1 MQMISCDN
9 IAGDRWRDLRRFTD
23 RPSHFASPY
32 FEAGPTNMDCVHDC
46 LVLVVGAGGLGCEL
60 LKNLALSGF
69 KKMHVIDMDTID
81 LSNLNR
87 QFLFRESDIGSSK
100 AEVAARFVQNRVE
113 GCTVIAHNK
122 KIQDMPISFYAQ
134 FSLVICGLDSID
146 ARRWL
151 NDTLCNLVEC
161 DEKGVPTGVGVI
173 PLIDGGTE
181 GFKGNCRVIYP
192 RLTPCIE
199 CTLDLYPPQVN
210 FPLCTIAHTPR
221 LPEHCVEYVKVI
233 EWDKL
238 KPFDGATLDADDP
251 EHVEWVL
258 GKALAR
264 ANQYNIRGVD
274 SRLTQGVLKR
284 IIPAVASTNAVI
296 AAACTIEALKCAS
309 NISKPIDNYAMFTDV
324 EGVFMTVL
332 KLERNPECIACS
344 GAKLSISCKPEATF
358 GSLFATLTAKYQ
370 LKNPTIRTP
379 NGPIYMI
386 SELMPELKAQSEAN
400 LEKPLKDVMSD
411 GDELFVVDSALTRS
425 ISLVIRFDKQE
436 DAA

>member
-1 MQMISCDN
+1 LQMISCDN

-23 RPSHFASPY
+23 RPSHFASQY
-32 FEAGPTNMDCVHDC
+32 FEAGPENLECIHDC

-69 KKMHVIDMDTID
+69 KNMHVIDMDTID

-87 QFLFRESDIGSSK
+87 QFLFRESDIGKSK
-100 AEVAARFVQNRVE
+100 AEVAAKFVMNRVQ
-113 GCTVIAHNK
+113 GCTVTAHNK
-122 KIQDMPISFYAQ
+122 KIQEMPVSFYAK

-151 NDTLCNLVEC
+151 NDTLCNLVDC
-161 DEKGVPTGVGVI
+161 DDNGQPVSGIV

-181 GFKGNCRVIYP
+181 GFKGHCRVIYP
-192 RLTPCIE
+192 RLSACIE
-199 CTLDLYPPQVN
+199 CTLNLYPPQVN

-233 EWDKL
+233 QWDKL

-251 EHVEWVL
+251 DHVEWVYQ
-258 GKALAR
+258 KAFTR
-264 ANQYNIRGVD
+264 ATEYNIRGVD

-296 AAACTIEALKCAS
+296 AAACTVEALKCAS

-324 EGVFMTVL
+324 EGVYMNVVQM
-332 KLERNPECIACS
+332 ERNTECIACS
-344 GAKLSISCKPEATF
+344 GSKVSISCKPEGTF
-358 GSLFATLTAKYQ
+358 GSLFHTLTQKYQ
-370 LKNPTIRTP
+370 LKDPAIRTATE
-379 NGPIYMI
+379 PIYMI
-386 SELMPELKAQSEAN
+386 CELMPEMKEKSETN
-400 LEKPLKDVMSD
+400 LDKLLRDLISD
-411 GDELFVVDSALTRS
+411 GDELFVVDSALTKS
-425 ISLVIRFDKQE
+425 ISIIVRFDRQE

>member
-1 MQMISCDN
+1 LQMISCDN
-9 IAGDRWRDLRRFTD
+9 IANDRWRDLRRFTD
-23 RPSHFASPY
+23 RPSHFASTF
-32 FEAGPTNMDCVHDC
+32 FEAGPSNLDCVHEC

-87 QFLFRESDIGSSK
+87 QFLFRESDIGKSK
-100 AEVAARFVQNRVE
+100 AEVAARFVQNRVK
-113 GCTVIAHNK
+113 GCSVIAHNK
-122 KIQDMPISFYAQ
+122 KIQDMPISYYSQ
-134 FSLVICGLDSID
+134 FDLVICGLDSID

-151 NDTLCNLVEC
+151 NDTLCNLVVV
-161 DEKGVPTGVGVI
+161 DEAGNPVSGIV

-192 RLTPCIE
+192 RMTACVE
-199 CTLDLYPPQVN
+199 CTLNLYPPQIN

-238 KPFDGATLDADDP
+238 KPFEGATLDADDP

-258 GKALAR
+258 GRALSR
-264 ANQYNIRGVD
+264 ATEYGIRGVD

-324 EGVFMTVL
+324 EGIFMTVL
-332 KLERNPECIACS
+332 QMERNPECIACS
-344 GAKLSISCKPEATF
+344 GVKVSISCSIGATF
-358 GSLFATLTAKYQ
+358 GSLFDTLVDRYQ
-370 LKNPTIRTP
+370 LKNPSIRTAAEVL
-379 NGPIYMI
+379 YMM
-386 SELMPELKAQSEAN
+386 SDLMPEMKEKSEAN
-400 LEKPLKDVMSD
+400 LEKKLSDVIVD

-425 ISLVIRFDKQE
+425 ISIIVKLDKQE